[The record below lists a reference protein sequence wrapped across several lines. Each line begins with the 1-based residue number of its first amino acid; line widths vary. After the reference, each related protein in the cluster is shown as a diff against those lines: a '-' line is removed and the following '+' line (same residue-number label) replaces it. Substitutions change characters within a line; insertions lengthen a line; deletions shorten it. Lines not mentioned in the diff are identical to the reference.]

1 LLGVV
6 VWMYL
11 YYSQRNKG
19 DGPKG
24 GRGKMNLRLP
34 KKPDNPNKTSR
45 SGNDGESRSS
55 RHKK

>member
-1 LLGVV
+1 MIAVV

-19 DGPKG
+19 NGETK
-24 GRGKMNLRLP
+24 GRGKLNMRST
-34 KKPDNPNKTSR
+34 KKPDKSKDSR
-45 SGNDGESRSS
+45 SGSTRSE